1 MKALKHFITITKHK
15 ILVMKGCFRLGLY
28 KQGLL
33 HDMSKYLPT
42 EFLVGCKY
50 FQGVRSPNNA
60 EREVKGY
67 SEAWLHHKGRN
78 KHHFEFWVDYSLDGR
93 GMVPVEM
100 PVRYVAEMFVDRVSA
115 SKVYLKDKYN
125 QKEPL
130 KYFQKGKG
138 HYGMHENTSKLLEK
152 FLEKLANDGETAT
165 FKYIK
170 NEFLKK

>member
-60 EREVKGY
+60 EREAKGY

-115 SKVYLKDKYN
+115 SKVYLKDNYN
-125 QKEPL
+125 QEEPL

>member
-60 EREVKGY
+60 EREAKGY

>member
-152 FLEKLANDGETAT
+152 FLEKLANDGEAAT

-170 NEFLKK
+170 KEFLKK

>member
-60 EREVKGY
+60 EREAKGY

-78 KHHFEFWVDYSLDGR
+78 KHHFEFWVDYSLDGK

>member
-28 KQGLL
+28 RQGLL

-60 EREVKGY
+60 EREAKGY

>member
-15 ILVMKGCFRLGLY
+15 LLVMKGCFRLGLY

-60 EREVKGY
+60 EREAKGY

-115 SKVYLKDKYN
+115 SKVYLKDNYN
-125 QKEPL
+125 QEEPL

>member
-60 EREVKGY
+60 EREAKGY

-78 KHHFEFWVDYSLDGR
+78 KHHFEFWVDYSLDGK

-115 SKVYLKDKYN
+115 SKVYLKDNYN
-125 QKEPL
+125 QEEPL

-138 HYGMHENTSKLLEK
+138 HYGMHENTSKLLEN